1 MTLATVTNSSY
12 ASMIDLV
19 SSQTTS
25 TSTSRHPH
33 LMPPKR
39 IESHQKHTWG
49 LAEFSFSSDGYLYYY
64 RLVLGLLMA
73 QAVDCDVCLGL
84 ELRVLSHNLS
94 NTCCRNLMAP
104 SQQQPNHFLCK
115 ALNAKLAA
123 QTSRLEIQRANRVL
137 FCDRFIRFCAAGRST
152 TPTPTIRN

>member
-1 MTLATVTNSSY
+1 MPSSSGFHNW
-12 ASMIDLV
+12 ACSLTFEDKLPDKPM
-19 SSQTTS
+19 
-25 TSTSRHPH
+25 
-33 LMPPKR
+33 
-39 IESHQKHTWG
+39 ESHQKHTWV
-49 LAEFSFSSDGYLYYY
+49 LVKSLSSSRGCLCCY
-64 RLVLGLLMA
+64 RSVLGLLMVPA
-73 QAVDCDVCLGL
+73 FGCDVCLGL
-84 ELRVLSHNLS
+84 KARVLSYES
-94 NTCCRNLMAP
+94 GNTCCRNLMAP